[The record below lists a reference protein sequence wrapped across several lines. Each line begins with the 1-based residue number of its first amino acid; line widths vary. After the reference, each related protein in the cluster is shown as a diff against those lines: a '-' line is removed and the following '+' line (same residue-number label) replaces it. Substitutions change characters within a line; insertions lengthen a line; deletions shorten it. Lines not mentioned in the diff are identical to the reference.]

1 MSRCANHKWLEI
13 VVFKNVIYSW
23 HFVTPNLQELN
34 LIIPFLMASAG
45 WLALKLSHCLWA
57 HIHFMIIMLMTQFW
71 STALHFLPIYLFLI
85 LLNWFSRIASQSVLA
100 NVSIGSI
107 SSPSL
112 PLQDFTNYSKLQKS
126 ATYGFSEKLTEHS
139 RRFCSTITRV
149 ENVPESMRNRHRPS
163 CSTSTSCRLPSSSS
177 TFRNTTS
184 CHIHSHAFNS
194 ARAYYLPYE

>member
-1 MSRCANHKWLEI
+1 MGTYSIHDNNAHDPIWIHCPTYSANL
-13 VVFKNVIYSW
+13 
-23 HFVTPNLQELN
+23 PNSER
-34 LIIPFLMASAG
+34 
-45 WLALKLSHCLWA
+45 
-57 HIHFMIIMLMTQFW
+57 
-71 STALHFLPIYLFLI
+71 
-85 LLNWFSRIASQSVLA
+85 NWFSRIVSQFVLA
-100 NVSIGSI
+100 NVSI

-112 PLQDFTNYSKLQKS
+112 PLKDFPNYNKLQKS
-126 ATYGFSEKLTEHS
+126 ATYGFSGKLTEHS

-194 ARAYYLPYE
+194 ACAYYLPYE